1 MVFSRSSTTN
11 GLLLFIWMRKGRP
24 VRRDPRLDYEPSRT
38 RNTKKCESEK
48 LTMKLTRI
56 ATALAIKIGSKRT
69 CAAKTS
75 AVVLTINPTM
85 PDTTKVAYARQLS
98 FRPDSAANVIE
109 EFRMYD
115 PVAATSHE
123 IILAAIMCQDCC
135 KRTDRLTP

>member
-1 MVFSRSSTTN
+1 
-11 GLLLFIWMRKGRP
+11 
-24 VRRDPRLDYEPSRT
+24 
-38 RNTKKCESEK
+38 
-48 LTMKLTRI
+48 MKLTRI

-85 PDTTKVAYARQLS
+85 PDTTKVAYARQPS

-123 IILAAIMCQDCC
+123 IILAAINNNVSGLLQAH
-135 KRTDRLTP
+135 RSLNAVNSAT